1 MGERPKSPGGPT
13 TVPVVPRNPDP
24 KHGRWILPLI
34 ITGMVVL
41 TFTFVNSLDPA
52 EQEEGAAT
60 IPDPPFPT
68 TPTSS
73 TTTLP
78 PSTAAFLV
86 TLDVLE
92 TQARAFQE
100 EVVGINEDW
109 EARRLTYG
117 DTRQALVDLQGRVV
131 DWADQVAGLPD
142 VPPELAAGHVD
153 LVVQAGDLGPAVE
166 DVILGLEAPDDGTLR
181 REAVEAFN
189 TEMGEVLDAIDVIRD
204 TAEAAT
210 TTTTGAE
217 DDVGA

>member
-1 MGERPKSPGGPT
+1 MERPTCFRGPT

-60 IPDPPFPT
+60 LPDPPFPT

-100 EVVGINEDW
+100 EVVRINEDW
-109 EARRLTYG
+109 ETRRITYG
-117 DTRQALVDLQGRVV
+117 DTRQALIDLQGRVV

-181 REAVEAFN
+181 REALEAFN
-189 TEMGEVLDAIDVIRD
+189 AEMEEVLDAIDDIRD

-217 DDVGA
+217 DDASA